1 MFHSLSICGGKVGLG
16 FARACYN
23 YTHMSFGFSFKNALS
38 GFFKHSESV
47 LGIDIG
53 SSSIKLVQLRKKDN
67 RAVLET
73 YGELALGP
81 YAGLAI
87 GQATNLSVEKTA
99 EALRDLFRE
108 ASVTAKVAAFS
119 LPLRSSLLSV
129 IELPAYKEEQINRMV
144 PLEARKHIP
153 VPIAEVNLDWWVIP
167 KHDLQSPSSAP
178 EGATEDKPA
187 SGQEHTEVLLVA
199 IHKTAVKHWQD
210 ISTAMSLDS
219 RTFEIETFSAMRSV
233 LARDISAMA
242 LLDVGASTSKLT
254 IVDYGIVRVSHV
266 INRGAQ
272 DITLAIATSKS
283 LPFGEAEKVKR
294 KNDPTTV
301 GSASSILEQIFYE
314 ANAVVEEYQKKNAR
328 LVTKVVCTGGGVLT
342 TGFIETSGK
351 HFQSEVIIGN
361 PFAKVDTP
369 AFMAPILAQAG
380 PEFAVALGLA
390 LHELE
395 EV

>member
-1 MFHSLSICGGKVGLG
+1 M
-16 FARACYN
+16 
-23 YTHMSFGFSFKNALS
+23 FSFKNAL
-38 GFFKHSESV
+38 GGLFKRTESV

-53 SSSIKLVQLRKKDN
+53 SSSIKLVQLKKKN
-67 RAVLET
+67 SRAVLET

-81 YAGLAI
+81 YAGLAV
-87 GQATNLSVEKTA
+87 GQAVNLSTEKTV

-108 ASVTAKVAAFS
+108 ASVTARVAAFS

-153 VPIAEVNLDWWVIP
+153 VPITEVNLDWWVIP
-167 KHDLQSPSSAP
+167 KHDLQSPSDEETGGS
-178 EGATEDKPA
+178 KPLTTTNK
-187 SGQEHTEVLLVA
+187 TEVLLVA

-210 ISTAMSLDS
+210 ISAGMNLES

-242 LLDVGASTSKLT
+242 LLDVGASTTKLT

-272 DITLAIATSKS
+272 DITLAIATGGA
-283 LPFGEAEKVKR
+283 LPFADAEKVKR
-294 KNDPTTV
+294 LPAQAGKDDVTL
-301 GSASSILEQIFYE
+301 ASSVSILEQIFYE
-314 ANAVVEEYQKKNAR
+314 ANSVVEEYQKKHAR
-328 LVTKVVCTGGGVLT
+328 LINKVVCTGGGVLT
-342 TGFIETSGK
+342 KGFVETAQR
-351 HFQSEVIIGN
+351 HFQSEVILGN

-369 AFMAPILAQAG
+369 AFMAPILANAG

-390 LHELE
+390 IHELE

>member
-1 MFHSLSICGGKVGLG
+1 M
-16 FARACYN
+16 
-23 YTHMSFGFSFKNALS
+23 FSFKNAL
-38 GFFKHSESV
+38 GGLFKRTESV

-53 SSSIKLVQLRKKDN
+53 SSSIKLVQLKKKN
-67 RAVLET
+67 SRAILET

-87 GQATNLSVEKTA
+87 GQAVNLSTEKTV
-99 EALRDLFRE
+99 EALKDLFRE
-108 ASVTAKVAAFS
+108 ASVTARVAAFS
-119 LPLRSSLLSV
+119 LPLRSSLLAV

-153 VPIAEVNLDWWVIP
+153 VPISEVNLDWWVIP
-167 KHDLQSPSSAP
+167 KHDLQTPGDEEGSGVTSSNAIS
-178 EGATEDKPA
+178 K
-187 SGQEHTEVLLVA
+187 TEVLLVA

-210 ISTAMSLDS
+210 ISTAMNLES
-219 RTFEIETFSAMRSV
+219 RTFEIETFSAIRSV
-233 LARDISAMA
+233 LSHDISAMA
-242 LLDVGASTSKLT
+242 LLDIGASTSKLT

-272 DITLAIATSKS
+272 DITLAITTGSGLSFAD
-283 LPFGEAEKVKR
+283 AEKAKR
-294 KNDPTTV
+294 KGDVT
-301 GSASSILEQIFYE
+301 GAQSAGSILEQIFYE
-314 ANAVVEEYQKKNAR
+314 ANSVVEEFQKKNAR
-328 LVTKVVCTGGGVLT
+328 LVSKVVCTGGGALT
-342 TGFIETSGK
+342 RGFVETAQR
-351 HFQSEVIIGN
+351 HFQSEVTLGN

-390 LHELE
+390 IHELE